1 MFFKTQSNK
10 LSSHRSYDHKISLIE
25 EIKSINDFLYD
36 MFKKELQILIK
47 YIEKMLNKDFIRI
60 NSSSIA
66 SSVLF
71 VKKFDEDFRF
81 CVDYRQ
87 LNSITIKNKYS
98 LSLMKEI
105 LNCICKIKIFIKI
118 NIIVDFYKLRMIFD
132 EK

>member
-1 MFFKTQSNK
+1 
-10 LSSHRSYDHKISLIE
+10 
-25 EIKSINDFLYD
+25 
-36 MFKKELQILIK
+36 MFKEEFQILIK
-47 YIEKMLNKDFIRI
+47 YIKEMLNKDFIRI

-87 LNSITIKNKYS
+87 LNSIIIKNKYS
-98 LSLMKEI
+98 LSLMKET
-105 LNCICKIKIFIKI
+105 LNRICKIKIFIKI
-118 NIIVDFYKLRMIFD
+118 NIIVVFHKLRMIFD